1 MGSEVS
7 DRTVLQDEHLLRAAE
22 RNHSMCDRIGTQHV
36 LHDQSL
42 HLRGEFVEY
51 KQAIR
56 LEHHPSVHHTLPL
69 SSRQLLAAHDVDRGR
84 FPALTFGMTSPVS
97 GSSVTFSTTDS
108 CSRKS
113 LKTEIPLWSRE

>member
-51 KQAIR
+51 TR
-56 LEHHPSVHHTLPL
+56 WGGPLHGGLPPWVY
-69 SSRQLLAAHDVDRGR
+69 SSKI
-84 FPALTFGMTSPVS
+84 TS
-97 GSSVTFSTTDS
+97 TN
-108 CSRKS
+108 
-113 LKTEIPLWSRE
+113 

>member
-42 HLRGEFVEY
+42 HLRGELRRV
-51 KQAIR
+51 QASY
-56 LEHHPSVHHTLPL
+56 PP
-69 SSRQLLAAHDVDRGR
+69 G
-84 FPALTFGMTSPVS
+84 TSP
-97 GSSVTFSTTDS
+97 
-108 CSRKS
+108 
-113 LKTEIPLWSRE
+113 

>member
-7 DRTVLQDEHLLRAAE
+7 DRTVLQDETFCVLRSA
-22 RNHSMCDRIGTQHV
+22 N
-36 LHDQSL
+36 
-42 HLRGEFVEY
+42 
-51 KQAIR
+51 IR
-56 LEHHPSVHHTLPL
+56 CVTGLALSTFCTTSRSTSEVSSSSTSKPSAWNPSVHHTLPL

-84 FPALTFGMTSPVS
+84 FPALTLGMTSPVS
-97 GSSVTFSTTDS
+97 GSSATFSTTDS